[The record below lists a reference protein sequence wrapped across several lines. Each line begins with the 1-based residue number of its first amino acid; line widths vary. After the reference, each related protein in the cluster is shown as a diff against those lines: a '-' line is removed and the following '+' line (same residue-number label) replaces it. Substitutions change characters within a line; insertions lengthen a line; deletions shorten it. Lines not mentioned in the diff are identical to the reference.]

1 MKTPDGALTEGRSL
15 GVFGSGLMIKLGSLV
30 STGTRGGLEGVQCG
44 QLGLCRP
51 VEFVSL
57 GCGCASEIHKGVLP
71 RCVAAAPLCHS
82 SASARKE
89 QCLSGAV

>member
-1 MKTPDGALTEGRSL
+1 MQR
-15 GVFGSGLMIKLGSLV
+15 
-30 STGTRGGLEGVQCG
+30 G
-44 QLGLCRP
+44 QLGLCWP

-71 RCVAAAPLCHS
+71 RCVSAAALCHS
-82 SASARKE
+82 SASACEE